1 MIPGTD
7 YQQTVVTLAPGDLLI
22 LYTDAILEAE
32 NQAGEQLGGERLF
45 ELAKGLPTDSP
56 AAAGRGLLSVV
67 HKFSEGLS
75 ASDDETLIVLQRIT
89 ELG

>member
-1 MIPGTD
+1 MPSSTPKTRG
-7 YQQTVVTLAPGDLLI
+7 
-22 LYTDAILEAE
+22 
-32 NQAGEQLGGERLF
+32 GEQLDLERLL